1 MDLYEAMRC
10 APTTR
15 RFSNEPVPREMLAR
29 ALDAARFAPSGG
41 NRQGWRV
48 IAVQDPELR
57 RKLGELYLPHW
68 RAYVRRLGME
78 EVLEDPD
85 ADPVMRAAHR
95 GRRPVRP
102 QRWPK
107 CPCTWSWA
115 CAWTTSPSPTPSCR
129 AAASSAAPRSTR
141 SSRTSCWRCARRA
154 SGPR

>member
-15 RFSNEPVPREMLAR
+15 RFSNEPVPREMLTR

-57 RKLGELYLPHW
+57 RKLGEMYLPRW
-68 RAYVRRLGME
+68 RAYVRQTGDGGACSR
-78 EVLEDPD
+78 DPD
-85 ADPVMRAAHR
+85 ADARHAPRASRA
-95 GRRPVRP
+95 PTCTP
-102 QRWPK
+102 ARWPT

-115 CAWTTSPSPTPSCR
+115 CAWTTSP
-129 AAASSAAPRSTR
+129 
-141 SSRTSCWRCARRA
+141 
-154 SGPR
+154 